1 MKRIT
6 ILQVLWFACAL
17 VAWAQGSVKGKVLD
31 KQTNEALQY
40 VNIRVAE
47 AVSGK
52 LVKGGITDAAGS
64 FHINGL
70 SYGQYKLQVT
80 FVGYKTVERKF
91 AVSAEKKQA
100 HFSMVYL
107 SEDQQTLKEVQ
118 VTGQRSQM

>member
-52 LVKGGITDAAGS
+52 LVKGGITDAAGR
-64 FHINGL
+64 FHINGFGRKETGAFLHGL
-70 SYGQYKLQVT
+70 S
-80 FVGYKTVERKF
+80 F
-91 AVSAEKKQA
+91 
-100 HFSMVYL
+100 
-107 SEDQQTLKEVQ
+107 
-118 VTGQRSQM
+118 

>member
-6 ILQVLWFACAL
+6 SLQVLWFACAL

-47 AVSGK
+47 AFSGK

-64 FHINGL
+64 ISTDYPMGNT
-70 SYGQYKLQVT
+70 SC
-80 FVGYKTVERKF
+80 R
-91 AVSAEKKQA
+91 
-100 HFSMVYL
+100 
-107 SEDQQTLKEVQ
+107 
-118 VTGQRSQM
+118 